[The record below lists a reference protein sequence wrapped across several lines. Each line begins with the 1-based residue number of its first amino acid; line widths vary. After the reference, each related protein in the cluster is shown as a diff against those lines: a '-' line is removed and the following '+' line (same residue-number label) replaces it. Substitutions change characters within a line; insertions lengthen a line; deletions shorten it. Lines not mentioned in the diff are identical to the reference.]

1 MDEAAAGGTDG
12 NEPAAQGTQPSGGRG
27 SDVPAQAASVSTA
40 RGTDASAQ
48 SASAGGARG
57 TETSAQAASASTARR
72 PDTSAQA
79 TSAGTARRPDAPA
92 QPASAGGARGTE
104 PSAQAASAGTVRRPD
119 TSAQPAS
126 AVTTFRDLYQQRIA
140 DCGFQPDRA
149 QLAAVDKLDDLRRRL
164 IAAHSARSSTLRRWF
179 GSLVGKAAREPER
192 GLYLWGGVGRGKT
205 WLMDLF
211 FQSLPFPE
219 ARRRHFHRFMH
230 DVHSELKQLQNRES
244 PLDTVAAQIAHD
256 TQVLCF
262 DELFVTDIA
271 DAMILGGLFEGL
283 FKRGVTLVATSNVP
297 PQGLYK
303 DGLQRQRFLPAIDL
317 IERHV
322 EVLNVDGATD
332 YRLRQLTQAG
342 TYLLSSA
349 PDTPQ
354 RLETLF
360 AELAHYGTSS
370 GGSIEI
376 EGRPIPVIRQSSSAV
391 WFNFFAICAGPR
403 SQDDYIEI
411 AREYQSVIVSGIPVL
426 DSHRDNEA
434 RRLIA
439 LVDELYDRSVNLII
453 SAAAPP
459 TDLYRG
465 ELLAFPFERTISRL
479 IEMQSE
485 DYLTRE
491 HRP

>member
-1 MDEAAAGGTDG
+1 MSVDEAGAGGKEGSKPPVTASSG
-12 NEPAAQGTQPSGGRG
+12 AA
-27 SDVPAQAASVSTA
+27 AEQA
-40 RGTDASAQ
+40 DAV
-48 SASAGGARG
+48 GAVV
-57 TETSAQAASASTARR
+57 TSARTVANLRELYAHTLAERGFKA
-72 PDTSAQA
+72 
-79 TSAGTARRPDAPA
+79 DA
-92 QPASAGGARGTE
+92 
-104 PSAQAASAGTVRRPD
+104 
-119 TSAQPAS
+119 
-126 AVTTFRDLYQQRIA
+126 
-140 DCGFQPDRA
+140 A

-164 IAAHSARSSTLRRWF
+164 IAARGTASSALRRWL
-179 GSLVGKAAREPER
+179 GSLVGGGAVREPER

-205 WLMDLF
+205 WLMDMF

-230 DVHSELKQLQNRES
+230 DVHTELKGLQNRES
-244 PLDTVAAQIAHD
+244 PLELVAAQIARD
-256 TQVLCF
+256 TRVLCF

-297 PQGLYK
+297 PRDLYK

-317 IERHV
+317 IERYV
-322 EVLNVDGATD
+322 EVFNVDGATD

-342 TYLLSSA
+342 TYLLTTA

-354 RLETLF
+354 RLEALF
-360 AELAHYGTSS
+360 AELSHHGATSS
-370 GGSIEI
+370 GSIEI
-376 EGRPIPVIRQSSSAV
+376 EGRPIPVIRQTGSAV
-391 WFNFFAICAGPR
+391 WFNFFAVCAGPR

-411 AREYQSVIVSGIPVL
+411 AREYQSVIVSGIPIL
-426 DSHRDNEA
+426 DALRDNEA
-434 RRLIA
+434 RRFIA
-439 LVDELYDRSVNLII
+439 LVDELYDRNVNLII

-465 ELLAFPFERTISRL
+465 ERLSFQFERTVSRL

-485 DYLTRE
+485 DYLARE

>member
-1 MDEAAAGGTDG
+1 MDDATSTAGPTRG
-12 NEPAAQGTQPSGGRG
+12 PAASAQVAPTADSTRSPDAS
-27 SDVPAQAASVSTA
+27 AQAALTA
-40 RGTDASAQ
+40 APTRSPKASAQ
-48 SASAGGARG
+48 SASA
-57 TETSAQAASASTARR
+57 AS
-72 PDTSAQA
+72 
-79 TSAGTARRPDAPA
+79 
-92 QPASAGGARGTE
+92 
-104 PSAQAASAGTVRRPD
+104 
-119 TSAQPAS
+119 
-126 AVTTFRDLYQQRIA
+126 FRDLYLQRIA
-140 DCGFQPDRA
+140 DCGFNSDRA

-164 IAAHSARSSTLRRWF
+164 VAAHSARASTLRRWF
-179 GSLVGKAAREPER
+179 GSLVGSAAHAPER

-211 FQSLPFPE
+211 FQSLPFLE

-230 DVHSELKQLQNRES
+230 DVHSELRQLQNRES
-244 PLDTVAAQIAHD
+244 PLDTVAAQIARD

-271 DAMILGGLFEGL
+271 DAMILGALFEGL

-297 PQGLYK
+297 PQSLYK

-376 EGRPIPVIRQSSSAV
+376 EGRPIPVVRQSSSAV

-439 LVDELYDRSVNLII
+439 LVDELYDRNVNLII